1 MTMVLAVSGITCA
14 LFGMCVLGGGKVAGI
29 VACAAG
35 LLTLVFRLIA
45 RKMSLQKQ
53 VKALV
58 SGGLTSAML
67 VALLFAGASG
77 YAAKTAAL
85 EFAAVDRLLLQGG
98 VEESAKA
105 LELLKEMEEKYPN
118 SMEIYIR
125 QAQANSQMF
134 KDSEAEYLLGRCANE
149 GDIRYYLM
157 KASEEIKAGEEVKAR
172 DTYVEAAARYPQNFQ
187 IQFNTGFLCYTRGDL
202 TIAEFYLLRACAL
215 NPKEPNAL
223 FFLGSIK
230 ASQGD
235 YAAAREHL
243 HSAAVLTDDGA
254 LKQDIENLMASLPP
268 EGA

>member
-1 MTMVLAVSGITCA
+1 MMTVLSASVIACA
-14 LFGMCVLGGGKVAGI
+14 LFCMFVLGGGKFAGMM
-29 VACAAG
+29 ACIAG
-35 LLTLVFRLIA
+35 LLLLVFQLIA
-45 RKMSLQKQ
+45 KKRPLQKQ

-58 SGGLTSAML
+58 SGGLAAVML
-67 VALLFAGASG
+67 LALLFTGASD
-77 YAAKTAAL
+77 YAAKTAAS